1 LAKAREGAPGCFPE
15 LTVYKT
21 QNLDAQDLALAGD
34 KRFGTTSQYF
44 RLSSLVTIGTS
55 EFNLYSLLY
64 METPGYIIHPIQRSF
79 SPD

>member
-1 LAKAREGAPGCFPE
+1 LS
-15 LTVYKT
+15 TYTT
-21 QNLDAQDLALAGD
+21 QNLEPNDLQLAGS

-44 RLSSLVTIGTS
+44 RLNSLVTIGTS

-64 METPGYIIHPIQRSF
+64 MENPGYYIHPVQRSF